1 VLIIDD
7 MYATILRT
15 AFGGSIAIVVG
26 IMGSALTDY
35 YSNQREDRKEGQK
48 KRSRI

>member
-7 MYATILRT
+7 MYATVVPT
-15 AFGGSIAIVVG
+15 AIGGSIAIVDG

-35 YSNQREDRKEGQK
+35 YSNQREDRKRDRVK
-48 KRSRI
+48 I